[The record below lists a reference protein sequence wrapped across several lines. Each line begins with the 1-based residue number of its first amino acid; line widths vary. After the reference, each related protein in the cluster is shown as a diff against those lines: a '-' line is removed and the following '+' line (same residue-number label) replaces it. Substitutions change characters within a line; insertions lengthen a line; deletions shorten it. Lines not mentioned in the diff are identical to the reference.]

1 MTSSKEFF
9 EALLQNLTQLKASD
23 FLDGYE
29 IYEDYVKYGEAFIKA
44 DKPVPVQITPYVRRL
59 TE

>member
-29 IYEDYVKYGEAFIKA
+29 TYEDYVKYGEAFIKA
-44 DKPVPVQITPYVRRL
+44 DKPVQVQITPYVRRL